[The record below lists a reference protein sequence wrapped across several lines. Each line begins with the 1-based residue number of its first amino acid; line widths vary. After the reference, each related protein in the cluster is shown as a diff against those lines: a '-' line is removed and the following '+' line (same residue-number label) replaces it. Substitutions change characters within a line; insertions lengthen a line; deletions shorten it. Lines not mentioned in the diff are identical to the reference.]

1 MELGEYIQ
9 NVKDKEISLLEERVL
24 QARQRIMF
32 LVNHTDVPKAD
43 IHLNSETFNWYNRMP
58 AIFTEHDDIMT
69 QSKREAEDSLKV
81 LFIHYINQPTSSL
94 IIIFYQFRR
103 ERFLVELEGYAKQM
117 EEFEGFGDLQEVR
130 RYLKKAQALTAK
142 LEEAQAKV
150 VNSKIIL

>member
-1 MELGEYIQ
+1 MNFFFVRLRQEYAAIADKALVTPSNTEQLMELGEYIQ

-94 IIIFYQFRR
+94 IIIFY
-103 ERFLVELEGYAKQM
+103 
-117 EEFEGFGDLQEVR
+117 
-130 RYLKKAQALTAK
+130 
-142 LEEAQAKV
+142 
-150 VNSKIIL
+150 